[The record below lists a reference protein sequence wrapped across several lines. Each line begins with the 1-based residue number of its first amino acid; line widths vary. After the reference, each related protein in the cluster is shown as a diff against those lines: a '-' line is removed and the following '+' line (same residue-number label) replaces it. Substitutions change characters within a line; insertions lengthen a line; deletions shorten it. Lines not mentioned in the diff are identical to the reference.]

1 MNEEMLKTSLLEM
14 IKEADNL
21 PESELEIVPGTRFR
35 VKKGRVDEYKA
46 NARFYYQLTKNC
58 RNKR

>member
-35 VKKGRVDEYKA
+35 VKKRKS
-46 NARFYYQLTKNC
+46 R
-58 RNKR
+58 